1 MKIKLFGKPTE
12 GKTTAYPTAINANS
26 ARELSELSRAKRI
39 QYAVE
44 LIISYAMK
52 DIREEA
58 EKGNYLTA
66 FNCIE
71 VCSGYKTRFYS
82 EEIMEAIKLA
92 KEKLETYGYTCSSG
106 FSYGSLRVSW
116 KGEENDKG

>member
-12 GKTTAYPTAINANS
+12 GRTTAYPAAISANG
-26 ARELSELSRAKRI
+26 ARELTALSRVKRI

-44 LIISYAMK
+44 LIMNYAMK

-58 EKGNYLTA
+58 EKGNYSTA
-66 FNCIE
+66 FNCFE

-92 KEKLETYGYTCSSG
+92 KEKLEMYGYTCSSG
-106 FSYGSLRVSW
+106 FSCGSLRVSW